1 MPATKRDYYE
11 ILGVSKDAS
20 KDAIKRAYR
29 NLALKFH
36 PDRVPADQKKDAE
49 EKFKEMSEA
58 YAVLSDDQK
67 RAQYD
72 RFGFEGIHQRYST
85 EDIFRNADF
94 NSIFEEM
101 GVGGSV
107 LEALFGGA
115 LGDMF
120 GMGGGRARGARR
132 GPRRGADLQYTLEVA
147 LEEAYA
153 GATQTIIVPR
163 AETCDACRGEGAA
176 PGSKRTACSTC
187 GGSGHVRT
195 DAGFM
200 TIARTCPKC
209 GGEGSRIE
217 HPCKT
222 CRGMGRVEAERKLDV
237 KIPPGVDTGTHL
249 RLNGEGEAG
258 DPGGPRGDLYV
269 AIRVKPHELL
279 TREQEHLYI
288 EVPISLVQAALGT
301 EIEVPTLNGRVAMKV
316 PPGTQGGKVFRL
328 RDKGMPLLRG
338 GGHGDAFVRV
348 LVETPTNLT
357 ARQRELL
364 QEFAQNGSA
373 GPLQQSFMDKLRDAF
388 KKR

>member
-11 ILGVSKDAS
+11 ILGIKREATKDE
-20 KDAIKRAYR
+20 IKRAYR

-36 PDRVPADQKKDAE
+36 PDRVPAEQKKAAE
-49 EKFKEMSEA
+49 EKFKDISEA

-94 NSIFEEM
+94 SSIFEEM
-101 GVGGSV
+101 GVGGSI
-107 LEALFGGA
+107 LDALFGGG
-115 LGDMF
+115 LGDIL
-120 GMGGGRARGARR
+120 GGGGRATRGRR
-132 GPRRGADLQYTLEVA
+132 GPRRGADLQYTLDVT
-147 LEEAYA
+147 LDDAYT
-153 GATQTIIVPR
+153 GTTRSITIPR
-163 AETCDACRGEGAA
+163 AELCATCRGEGAA
-176 PGSKRTACSTC
+176 PGSKRATCSTC
-187 GGSGHVRT
+187 GGSGHVQT
-195 DAGFM
+195 NAGFM

-209 GGEGSRIE
+209 GGEGSRI
-217 HPCKT
+217 HKPCSA
-222 CRGMGRVEAERKLDV
+222 CRGHGRVEAERTLEV

-249 RLNGEGEAG
+249 RLSGEGEAG

-269 AIRVKPHELL
+269 AIRVKPHELFN
-279 TREQEHLYI
+279 REGEHLAI
-288 EVPISLVQAALGT
+288 EIPISMAQAALGD
-301 EIEVPTLNGRVAMKV
+301 EIEVPTLNGRVTMKV
-316 PPGTQGGKVFRL
+316 PPGTQSGKMFRL

-357 ARQRELL
+357 SKQKELL
-364 QEFAQNGSA
+364 QEFARAGGAA
-373 GPLQQSFMDKLRDAF
+373 GPLQQSFMDKLKDML